1 MVSITCPF
9 TLRVKFQW
17 INNYP
22 TLNTTQHFVYH
33 WDQIPF
39 PMFTFFNKFY
49 SWWCWKQ
56 WQCDAYGWEIV
67 KLFTQLLRNI
77 TNRVSNVFKVC
88 ISVHQ
93 NSRAH
98 SIMSMT
104 KPWPSSWPSS
114 KPSSGSSLKTQ
125 VEHYKRLRTLST
137 SSQRTR
143 TWQTYSISDTTA
155 VFPITV
161 DDLKLQPV
169 SCHIVQRCLQRKKA
183 HNSKHHSNNIRCC
196 KRNCGENWYYD
207 SNIIHYNTHT
217 AVENYKSDS
226 ILNTTTEKHYSGNW
240 KWSLEVRY
248 TAVVKVVAVINNI
261 FSLDMKIDSCPK
273 MVYSIKVLS
282 LL

>member
-125 VEHYKRLRTLST
+125 VEHYKRFRILSTLSDIIPT
-137 SSQRTR
+137 NKNLTNVFYKWYNCSIPN
-143 TWQTYSISDTTA
+143 YSIWFKASTNLMSYCTA
-155 VFPITV
+155 MPPTKESTQ
-161 DDLKLQPV
+161 L
-169 SCHIVQRCLQRKKA
+169 
-183 HNSKHHSNNIRCC
+183 
-196 KRNCGENWYYD
+196 
-207 SNIIHYNTHT
+207 
-217 AVENYKSDS
+217 
-226 ILNTTTEKHYSGNW
+226 
-240 KWSLEVRY
+240 
-248 TAVVKVVAVINNI
+248 
-261 FSLDMKIDSCPK
+261 
-273 MVYSIKVLS
+273 
-282 LL
+282 